1 MACRSPIID
10 NLADFYYNVT
20 QMSLRELKEEVAKLP
35 EQEQAELSAYLE
47 YLLDKRDASFRK
59 DLGRKIADSDPSHWV
74 SLEELKKT
82 VG

>member
-1 MACRSPIID
+1 
-10 NLADFYYNVT
+10 
-20 QMSLRELKEEVAKLP
+20 MSLSELKEEVAKLP

-59 DLGRKIADSDPSHWV
+59 DLGRKITDSDRSHWV
-74 SLEELKKT
+74 SLEEIEKA